1 MSRVLLLLLA
11 FALGWPA
18 TVLVLRAA
26 VRRQLLDQPNAR
38 SSHSVPTPRGGGLA
52 FVGVFLLLLPVVVA
66 LEPDSGRLALALGAG
81 GLAVAA
87 VGLVDDLRNVA
98 APVRAAVHAL
108 AAVLA
113 VVLLGLPGGRGT
125 LAVAGAALLVV
136 VALVWVVNLCNFMD
150 GIDGLAGGQAVVAA
164 AGIALLAS
172 GVPAVTAVALVL
184 AGAVLGFLVLNAPPA
199 RIFMGDVGSGFLGF
213 VLGVLVL
220 QTWAE
225 AGVALPVAAL
235 LLAPFLVDATG
246 TLALR
251 VLRGERWYEPH
262 RDHVYQRLTRSG
274 LTHRGVSLLYV
285 GLAALFVL
293 EALALRDSSYAA
305 PAAVGTFLVLV
316 AAWVLGRLRTRE
328 ASAAAG

>member
-1 MSRVLLLLLA
+1 MSSTLLVLAA

-18 TVLVLRAA
+18 TVVVLRTA
-26 VRRQLLDQPNAR
+26 VRRQLLDEPNAR

-66 LEPDSGRLALALGAG
+66 LEPDGARLALVLGAG
-81 GLAVAA
+81 GLAVAV
-87 VGLVDDLRNVA
+87 VGLVDDLRDVS
-98 APVRAAVHAL
+98 APVRAAVHTVAAAL
-108 AAVLA
+108 AVAVLGLLGVGGPLGLVAAVL
-113 VVLLGLPGGRGT
+113 L
-125 LAVAGAALLVV
+125 V
-136 VALVWVVNLCNFMD
+136 VALVWVVNLYNFMD
-150 GIDGLAGGQAVVAA
+150 GVDGLAGGQAVVAA
-164 AGIALLAS
+164 IGVALLA
-172 GVPAVTAVALVL
+172 GAVPAVAAASLAL

-213 VLGVLVL
+213 VLGVLAL

-225 AGVALPVAAL
+225 ADVALPVVAL

-251 VLRGERWYEPH
+251 GLRGERWYEPH
-262 RDHVYQRLTRSG
+262 RDHVYQRLTRVG

-285 GLAALFVL
+285 ALAALLVL
-293 EALALRDSSYAA
+293 EAVALRDSPHAVR
-305 PAAVGTFLVLV
+305 AAVGTFLVLLV
-316 AAWVLGRLRTRE
+316 AWVGARLRTRE